1 MKMKKMMALIM
12 ALCLMLTVFAAC
24 GGDSGSSGSNDSS
37 SSSSEADFQE
47 SYSDVSSDAQAK
59 TVESGKLKVA
69 TSPDFAPM
77 AFVDTSK
84 SGQDQYVGFDMT
96 LAKYIAD
103 EMGLELEIM
112 PMSFDACTTAV
123 SMGTVDMAIS
133 GFSWRQDR
141 EDNFNLSDF
150 YYPGDNESDQVVI
163 VRKEDEGKYTKP
175 EDFKGVKVGAQTA
188 SLQQSLCQEQL
199 PDCEIVVVG
208 ELGTGLLQLKN
219 GDFDAM
225 AVAKGQ
231 ADVFMA
237 NDKDVALSGF
247 QFEVD
252 DKYTANVIVLKKG
265 ADDLTEQV
273 NGILKK
279 AYDAGVYGGWYDE
292 AKEMAMSASA
302 QEVTMPDEGEPSEG
316 SEPSEESGEP
326 STQEE

>member
-1 MKMKKMMALIM
+1 MKMKKIIALVM
-12 ALCLMLTVFAAC
+12 ALCLVLTALAAC
-24 GGDSGSSGSNDSS
+24 GNGGSSGDS
-37 SSSSEADFQE
+37 
-47 SYSDVSSDAQAK
+47 K
-59 TVESGKLKVA
+59 TLKVA

-84 SGQDQYVGFDMT
+84 QGQDQYVGFDIM
-96 LAKYIAD
+96 LAHYIAD
-103 EMGLELEIM
+103 EMGKELVIM

-123 SMGTVDMAIS
+123 STGTVDMAIS

-141 EDNFNLSDF
+141 EDNYNLSDF

-163 VRKEDEGKYTKP
+163 VRKEDEGKYTSP
-175 EDFKGVKVGAQTA
+175 EDFTGVKVGAQTA
-188 SLQQSLCQEQL
+188 SLQQSLCEEQL

-237 NDKDVALSGF
+237 NDPDVALSGF

-252 DKYTANVIVLKKG
+252 EKYTANVIVLKKG
-265 ADDLTEQV
+265 NDDLTKQV
-273 NGILKK
+273 NEILKK
-279 AYDAGVYGGWYDE
+279 AYDAGVYGKWYDE
-292 AKEMAMSASA
+292 AKEMAMSATA
-302 QEVTMPDEGEPSEG
+302 QEVTIEDESEGESQ
-316 SEPSEESGEP
+316 EESSAAE
-326 STQEE
+326 

>member
-1 MKMKKMMALIM
+1 MKMKKIIALVMAM
-12 ALCLMLTVFAAC
+12 CLMLTVFAAC
-24 GGDSGSSGSNDSS
+24 GGDSSS
-37 SSSSEADFQE
+37 SSNSSSSDTGSSSQADG
-47 SYSDVSSDAQAK
+47 SSDAAAEAD
-59 TVESGKLKVA
+59 TIESGKLKVA

-84 SGQDQYVGFDMT
+84 QGQDQYVGFDMM
-96 LAKYIAD
+96 LANYIAD

-123 SMGTVDMAIS
+123 SMGTADMAIS

-163 VRKEDEGKYTKP
+163 VRKEDEGKYTKA

-188 SLQQSLCQEQL
+188 SLQQSLCEEQL
-199 PDCEIVVVG
+199 PDCEIVIVG
-208 ELGTGLLQLKN
+208 DLGTGLLQLKN

-237 NDKDVALSGF
+237 NDSQVALSGF

-252 DKYTANVIVLKKG
+252 PKYTANVVVLKKG
-265 ADDLTEQV
+265 NDALTEQL
-273 NGILKK
+273 NAILQK
-279 AYDAGVYGGWYDE
+279 AYDSGVYGQWYEE
-292 AKEMAMSASA
+292 AKEMAMSATA
-302 QEVTMPDEGEPSEG
+302 QEVTMPDGEGEAE
-316 SEPSEESGEP
+316 SEPSEEGGEP
-326 STQEE
+326 STQEG

>member
-1 MKMKKMMALIM
+1 MTYSKQSKTERSALFMKMKKILALIL
-12 ALCLMLTVFAAC
+12 ALCLIVTAAAAC
-24 GGDSGSSGSNDSS
+24 GGDSGKGG
-37 SSSSEADFQE
+37 
-47 SYSDVSSDAQAK
+47 
-59 TVESGKLKVA
+59 GKLKVA

-84 SGQDQYVGFDMT
+84 QGQEQYVGFDIM
-96 LAKYIAD
+96 LANYIAD
-103 EMGLELEIM
+103 EMGKELEIM

-123 SMGTVDMAIS
+123 STGTVDMAIS
-133 GFSWRQDR
+133 GFSWKQYR

-175 EDFKGVKVGAQTA
+175 EDFAGMKVGAQTS
-188 SLQQSLCQEQL
+188 SLQESLCQEQL

-208 ELGTGLLQLKN
+208 DLGAGLLQLKK

-231 ADVFMA
+231 ADVFMS
-237 NDKDVALSGF
+237 NDDGVALSGL

-252 DKYTANVIVLKKG
+252 PKYTANVIVLKK
-265 ADDLTEQV
+265 
-273 NGILKK
+273 
-279 AYDAGVYGGWYDE
+279 AYDSGVYGQWYDE
-292 AKEMAMSASA
+292 AKELAMSATA
-302 QEVTMPDEGEPSEG
+302 EEVTMPDEPSGADEGGEG
-316 SEPSEESGEP
+316 GEP

>member
-1 MKMKKMMALIM
+1 MKMKKILALVL
-12 ALCLMLTVFAAC
+12 ALCLIVGVLGAC
-24 GGDSGSSGSNDSS
+24 GGEGGSSSSTGGSSSEGSSGSSS
-37 SSSSEADFQE
+37 G
-47 SYSDVSSDAQAK
+47 DAANAGM
-59 TVESGKLKVA
+59 VESGKLKVA

-84 SGQDQYVGFDMT
+84 SGQEQYVGFDIM
-96 LAKYIAD
+96 LANYIAQ

-163 VRKEDEGKYTKP
+163 VRKEDEGKYTKA
-175 EDFKGVKVGAQTA
+175 EDFEGVKVGAQTA
-188 SLQQSLCQEQL
+188 SLQQTLCEEQL
-199 PDCEIVVVG
+199 PGCEVVVVG
-208 ELGTGLLQLKN
+208 DTGTGLLQLKN

-231 ADVFMA
+231 ADVFMS
-237 NDKDVALSGF
+237 NDPGVALSGF

-252 DKYTANVIVLKKG
+252 DKYTANVIVMKKG
-265 ADDLTEQV
+265 AAELTEQV

-292 AKEMAMSASA
+292 AKEMAMSATA
-302 QEVTMPDEGEPSEG
+302 EEVTMPDESEG
-316 SEPSEESGEP
+316 GEDASGEGDG
-326 STQEE
+326 E

>member
-1 MKMKKMMALIM
+1 MIMKLKKILAL
-12 ALCLMLTVFAAC
+12 ALCLCLIVTAAAAC
-24 GGDSGSSGSNDSS
+24 SEGGKSG
-37 SSSSEADFQE
+37 
-47 SYSDVSSDAQAK
+47 
-59 TVESGKLKVA
+59 GKLKVA

-84 SGQDQYVGFDMT
+84 QGQEQYVGFDMM

-103 EMGLELEIM
+103 EMGKELEIM

-123 SMGTVDMAIS
+123 STGTVDMAIS

-175 EDFKGVKVGAQTA
+175 EDFEGVKVGAQTS
-188 SLQQSLCQEQL
+188 SLQESLCQEQL
-199 PDCEIVVVG
+199 PGCEIVVVG
-208 ELGTGLLQLKN
+208 DLGTGLLQLKK

-237 NDKDVALSGF
+237 NDDGVALSGF

-265 ADDLTEQV
+265 ADDLTAEV
-273 NGILKK
+273 NQILKK
-279 AYDAGVYGGWYDE
+279 AYESGVYGEWYE
-292 AKEMAMSASA
+292 KAKELAMSATA
-302 QEVTMPDEGEPSEG
+302 QEVTMPDESGEGLVGKETEGKITAGVEG
-316 SEPSEESGEP
+316 SEESSAAE
-326 STQEE
+326 

>member
-1 MKMKKMMALIM
+1 MKMKKILALIL
-12 ALCLMLTVFAAC
+12 ALCLIVTAAAAC
-24 GGDSGSSGSNDSS
+24 GGDSGKGG
-37 SSSSEADFQE
+37 
-47 SYSDVSSDAQAK
+47 
-59 TVESGKLKVA
+59 GKLKVA

-84 SGQDQYVGFDMT
+84 QGQEQYVGFDIM
-96 LAKYIAD
+96 LANYIAD
-103 EMGLELEIM
+103 EMGKELEIM

-123 SMGTVDMAIS
+123 STGTVDMAIS
-133 GFSWRQDR
+133 GFSWKQDR

-175 EDFKGVKVGAQTA
+175 EDFAGMKVGAQTS
-188 SLQQSLCQEQL
+188 SLQESLCQEQL

-208 ELGTGLLQLKN
+208 DVGTGLLQLKK

-231 ADVFMA
+231 ADVFMS
-237 NDKDVALSGF
+237 NDDGVALSGF

-252 DKYTANVIVLKKG
+252 PKYTANVIVMKKG
-265 ADDLTEQV
+265 ADDLTKQV
-273 NGILKK
+273 NEILKK
-279 AYDAGVYGGWYDE
+279 AYDSGVYGQWYDE
-292 AKEMAMSASA
+292 AKELAMSATA
-302 QEVTMPDEGEPSEG
+302 EEVTMPDEPSGADEGGEG
-316 SEPSEESGEP
+316 GEP

>member
-1 MKMKKMMALIM
+1 MKKIIAMVM
-12 ALCLMLTVFAAC
+12 ALCLVLTALAAC
-24 GGDSGSSGSNDSS
+24 GNGGSSGDS
-37 SSSSEADFQE
+37 
-47 SYSDVSSDAQAK
+47 K
-59 TVESGKLKVA
+59 TLKVA

-84 SGQDQYVGFDMT
+84 QGQDQYVGFDIM
-96 LAKYIAD
+96 LAHYIAD
-103 EMGLELEIM
+103 EMGKELVIM

-123 SMGTVDMAIS
+123 STGTVDMAIS

-141 EDNFNLSDF
+141 EDNYNLSDF

-163 VRKEDEGKYTKP
+163 VRKEDEGKYTSP
-175 EDFKGVKVGAQTA
+175 EDFAGVKVGAQTA
-188 SLQQSLCQEQL
+188 SLQQSLCEEQL

-237 NDKDVALSGF
+237 NDPDVALSGF

-252 DKYTANVIVLKKG
+252 EKYTANVIVLKKG
-265 ADDLTEQV
+265 NDDLTKQV
-273 NGILKK
+273 NEILKK
-279 AYDAGVYGGWYDE
+279 AYDAGVYGKWYDE
-292 AKEMAMSASA
+292 AKEMAMSATA
-302 QEVTMPDEGEPSEG
+302 QEVTIEDESEGESQ
-316 SEPSEESGEP
+316 EESPAAE
-326 STQEE
+326 

>member
-1 MKMKKMMALIM
+1 MADRKRYKKEVQLKMKMTKLLALM
-12 ALCLMLTVFAAC
+12 LAVCLMLGALAAC
-24 GGDSGSSGSNDSS
+24 GDSGKSDGSS
-37 SSSSEADFQE
+37 Q
-47 SYSDVSSDAQAK
+47 
-59 TVESGKLKVA
+59 LKVA

-84 SGQDQYVGFDMT
+84 QGQDQYVGFDIM

-103 EMGLELEIM
+103 EMGKELVIM

-123 SMGTVDMAIS
+123 STGTVDMAIS

-163 VRKEDEGKYTKP
+163 VRKEDEGKYTSAA
-175 EDFKGVKVGAQTA
+175 DFAGVKVGAQTA
-188 SLQQSLCQEQL
+188 SLQQSLCEEQL

-208 ELGTGLLQLKN
+208 DLGTGLLQLQN

-237 NDKDVALSGF
+237 NDPNVALSGF

-252 DKYTANVIVLKKG
+252 EKYTANVIVLKKG
-265 ADDLTEQV
+265 NDDLTKEV
-273 NGILKK
+273 NEILKK
-279 AYDAGVYGGWYDE
+279 AYDSGVYGTWYDE
-292 AKEMAMSASA
+292 AKELAMSATA
-302 QEVTMPDEGEPSEG
+302 QEVTIEDEEDGEAE
-316 SEPSEESGEP
+316 
-326 STQEE
+326 

>member
-1 MKMKKMMALIM
+1 MKKIIALVM
-12 ALCLMLTVFAAC
+12 ALCLVLTALAAC
-24 GGDSGSSGSNDSS
+24 GNGGSSGDS
-37 SSSSEADFQE
+37 
-47 SYSDVSSDAQAK
+47 K
-59 TVESGKLKVA
+59 TLKVA

-84 SGQDQYVGFDMT
+84 QGQDQYVGFDIM
-96 LAKYIAD
+96 LAHYIAD
-103 EMGLELEIM
+103 EMGKELVIM

-123 SMGTVDMAIS
+123 STGTVDMAIS

-141 EDNFNLSDF
+141 EDNYNLSDF

-163 VRKEDEGKYTKP
+163 VRKEDEGKYTSP
-175 EDFKGVKVGAQTA
+175 EDFAGVKVGAQTA
-188 SLQQSLCQEQL
+188 SLQQSLCEEQL

-237 NDKDVALSGF
+237 NDPDVALSGF

-252 DKYTANVIVLKKG
+252 EKYTANVIVLKKG
-265 ADDLTEQV
+265 NDDLTKQV
-273 NGILKK
+273 NEILKK
-279 AYDAGVYGGWYDE
+279 AYDAGVYGKWYDE
-292 AKEMAMSASA
+292 AKEMAMSATA
-302 QEVTMPDEGEPSEG
+302 QEVTIEDEPEGESQ
-316 SEPSEESGEP
+316 EESSAAE
-326 STQEE
+326 

>member
-1 MKMKKMMALIM
+1 MKLKKFLALVMAVCLI
-12 ALCLMLTVFAAC
+12 LTAFAAC
-24 GGDSGSSGSNDSS
+24 GGKSGGSS
-37 SSSSEADFQE
+37 Q
-47 SYSDVSSDAQAK
+47 
-59 TVESGKLKVA
+59 LKVA

-84 SGQDQYVGFDMT
+84 EGQDQYVGFDMM
-96 LAKYIAD
+96 LAKYIAE
-103 EMGLELEIM
+103 EMGKELVIM

-123 SMGTVDMAIS
+123 STGTVDMAIS

-141 EDNFNLSDF
+141 EDNYNLSDF

-175 EDFKGVKVGAQTA
+175 EDFAGVKVGAQTA
-188 SLQQSLCQEQL
+188 SLQQSLCEEQL

-237 NDKDVALSGF
+237 NDPQVALSGF

-252 DKYTANVIVLKKG
+252 EKYTANVIVLKKG
-265 ADDLTEQV
+265 NDDLTKQV
-273 NGILKK
+273 NEILKK
-279 AYDAGVYGGWYDE
+279 AYDAGVYGDWYDQ
-292 AKEMAMSASA
+292 AKKMAMSATA
-302 QEVTMPDEGEPSEG
+302 QEVTIDDESEGGDVGTEPSEG
-316 SEPSEESGEP
+316 ETASTLETSEAE
-326 STQEE
+326 

>member
-1 MKMKKMMALIM
+1 MKLKKFLALVMAVCLVLT
-12 ALCLMLTVFAAC
+12 ALAAC
-24 GGDSGSSGSNDSS
+24 GGKSGGSS
-37 SSSSEADFQE
+37 Q
-47 SYSDVSSDAQAK
+47 
-59 TVESGKLKVA
+59 LKVA

-84 SGQDQYVGFDMT
+84 EGQDQYVGFDMM
-96 LAKYIAD
+96 LAKYIAE
-103 EMGLELEIM
+103 EMGKELVIM

-123 SMGTVDMAIS
+123 STGTVDMAIS

-141 EDNFNLSDF
+141 EDNYNLSDF

-175 EDFKGVKVGAQTA
+175 EDFAGVKVGAQTA
-188 SLQQSLCQEQL
+188 SLQQSLCEEQL

-237 NDKDVALSGF
+237 NDPQVALSGF

-252 DKYTANVIVLKKG
+252 EKYTANVIVLKKG
-265 ADDLTEQV
+265 NDDLTKQV
-273 NGILKK
+273 NEILKK
-279 AYDAGVYGGWYDE
+279 AYDAGVYGDWYDQ
-292 AKEMAMSASA
+292 AKEMAMSATA
-302 QEVTMPDEGEPSEG
+302 QEVTIDDDSEGGDVGTEPSEG
-316 SEPSEESGEP
+316 ETASTLETSEAE
-326 STQEE
+326 